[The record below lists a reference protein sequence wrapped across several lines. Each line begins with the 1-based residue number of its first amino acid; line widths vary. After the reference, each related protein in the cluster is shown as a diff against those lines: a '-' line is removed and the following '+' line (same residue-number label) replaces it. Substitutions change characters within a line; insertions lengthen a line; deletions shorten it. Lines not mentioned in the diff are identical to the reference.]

1 MINFKKIIAII
12 LCMLLAF
19 GSLSVSVSA
28 EELVA
33 EDTFTTET
41 DAPTEEAPS
50 GEGTSTPEPKPE
62 EIGDTTPFRISVVM
76 YGRNAQKGITWYTKT
91 NTTSVVELAPAN
103 AKIEYAEVFEWEGNY
118 VHKATVTGL
127 TAGAEY
133 AFRVGNG
140 TEFSDWGKFVT
151 DNGDSKVDFITF
163 ADVQAGNEE
172 NFNKGARVV
181 AQAFKTMPTAELWSV
196 SATSPMTAQM
206 KSGTGMTAP

>member
-28 EELVA
+28 EEPVA

-41 DAPTEEAPS
+41 DVPTEESPS
-50 GEGTSTPEPKPE
+50 GEGTSTREPRPE
-62 EIGDTTPFRISVVM
+62 EIGDTTPFRISVVV
-76 YGRNAQKGITWYTKT
+76 YGKDAQKGITWYTKT
-91 NTTSVVELAPAN
+91 NTTSLVELDPAD
-103 AKIEYAEVFEWEGNY
+103 AEIKYEDVFEWEGNY

-127 TAGAEY
+127 AAGTEY

-140 TEFSDWGKFVT
+140 DEFSAWGKFVT

-163 ADVQAGNEE
+163 ADVQAGNLE
-172 NFNKGARVV
+172 NFERGARVV
-181 AQAFKTMPTAELWSV
+181 EQAFKTMPTADFMSFLGYFTDDSTNE
-196 SATSPMTAQM
+196 
-206 KSGTGMTAP
+206 